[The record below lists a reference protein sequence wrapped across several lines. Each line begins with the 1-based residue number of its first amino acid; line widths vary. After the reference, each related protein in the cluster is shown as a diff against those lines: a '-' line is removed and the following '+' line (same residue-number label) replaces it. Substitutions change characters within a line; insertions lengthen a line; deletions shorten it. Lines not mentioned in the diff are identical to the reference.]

1 VSDGGRRLV
10 SFLTAMGFAIAV
22 SGHAVPAQQSS
33 SHTSAARSSI
43 KRPAAADSMY
53 RSARE
58 AMVRG
63 DIGSAIGIFAGIANR
78 YPKSDYA
85 TAALYYRA
93 FLQYREYKP
102 GSPGPLRDALAT
114 VKRLERS
121 YPNAPQRNDAQALHT
136 RICAELAQLGD
147 AACRE
152 EVVAAAREAVPQAGA
167 PYNSRRTMSGP
178 KDAGAAPGQASG
190 TFSLSLG
197 KAEPSAKDNCGNDEV
212 VANAINALVSLWK
225 ADSAQAI
232 DQTNGILS
240 LRSHCYLRLRQQAL
254 LLLMQRSTPI
264 MSLAPA
270 VFDAARFDPDP
281 GVRNLA
287 TIWLVN
293 QEWDPQAAKFLG
305 TIFGRPFR
313 VKH

>member
-1 VSDGGRRLV
+1 
-10 SFLTAMGFAIAV
+10 MGFALAV

-33 SHTSAARSSI
+33 SRKSVERAHTSVR
-43 KRPAAADSMY
+43 RPAAADAMY

-63 DIGSAIGIFAGIANR
+63 DVGSAIKIFASIANR

-152 EVVAAAREAVPQAGA
+152 EVVAAAREAMPQAGA
-167 PYNSRRTMSGP
+167 PYNSRRSMSGP
-178 KDAGAAPGQASG
+178 KDAGAMPGQASG
-190 TFSLSLG
+190 TFSLKLG
-197 KAEPSAKDNCGNDEV
+197 KAEPATDNCKNDEMV
-212 VANAINALVSLWK
+212 SNAINALVSLWK

-232 DQTNGILS
+232 DQTNGILA
-240 LRSHCYLRLRQQAL
+240 LRSHCFTRLRQQAL

-270 VFDAARFDPDP
+270 VFDAARTDPDP

-293 QEWDPQAAKFLG
+293 QEWDPQAARFLG